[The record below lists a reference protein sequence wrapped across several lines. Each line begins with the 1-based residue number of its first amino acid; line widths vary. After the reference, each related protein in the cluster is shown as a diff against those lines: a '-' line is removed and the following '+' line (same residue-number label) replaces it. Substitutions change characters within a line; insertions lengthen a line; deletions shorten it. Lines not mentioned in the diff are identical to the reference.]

1 MKAIGEGWDNTVHEL
16 DGGLLARVG
25 KRPDPEATRREVAL
39 LDALAP
45 ISPLPVPRVV
55 DSDPARGL
63 IVYHRLAGTPLAEHP
78 AADPRRLAETLGA
91 FLSVLHTCRI
101 EHPRFTPTMGEQ
113 LDAAAAQFEEV
124 AGRFP
129 GRARVLVES
138 FLTQPPPG
146 EPEHEALCHN
156 DLGDEH
162 ILLLGDEVT
171 GVIDWTDALV
181 ADPARDFALLYRDL
195 GPGFSALLAAAYTPD
210 RDPGWDARVAFY
222 ARCAIVG
229 DIAYGLRTGERRY
242 AEEGLALLERTMA

>member
-16 DGGLLARVG
+16 GGGLLARVG
-25 KRPDPEATRREVAL
+25 KRPDPGATRREVAL

-78 AADPRRLAETLGA
+78 DTDPHRLAETLGG

-101 EHPRFTPTMGEQ
+101 EHPRYTQSMGGQ
-113 LDAAAAQFEEV
+113 LGAAVQEFEEV
-124 AGRFP
+124 AALLP
-129 GRARVLVES
+129 ERARILVET
-138 FLTQPPPG
+138 FLAGPPPA
-146 EPEHEALCHN
+146 EPQHEALCHN

-171 GVIDWTDALV
+171 GIIDWTDALV

-195 GPGFSALLAAAYTPD
+195 GPDFCELMAAGYGPA
-210 RDPGWDARVAFY
+210 RDPGWEARVAFY
-222 ARCAIVG
+222 ARCAIIG

-242 AEEGLALLERTMA
+242 ADEGLALLERTMA